1 MARIDAHLI
10 RKGARVLN
18 ARKGRLL
25 DLRGNRIAE
34 IENLGATEDQFDMIN
49 LSDNEIVKLEN
60 FPHMNRLGTL
70 LIKNNMITHINPT
83 LGEFLPK
90 IHTLVLTK
98 NCLTTLAEIDPLASL
113 PSLKVLSLLDN
124 TVTKLT
130 DYRLY
135 VVHTLKHLTLLDFMK
150 VKREERIAATNKFH
164 SKESYEEVKK
174 SGAKAYCPVHV
185 GDTQYTIKEHG
196 PKVVSPTSERIMAIK
211 AAIVNSETLNEVAR
225 IKGVKC
231 RVVYLRHFV

>member
-113 PSLKVLSLLDN
+113 PSLKVLSLLDI
-124 TVTKLT
+124 L
-130 DYRLY
+130 
-135 VVHTLKHLTLLDFMK
+135 
-150 VKREERIAATNKFH
+150 
-164 SKESYEEVKK
+164 
-174 SGAKAYCPVHV
+174 
-185 GDTQYTIKEHG
+185 
-196 PKVVSPTSERIMAIK
+196 
-211 AAIVNSETLNEVAR
+211 
-225 IKGVKC
+225 
-231 RVVYLRHFV
+231 